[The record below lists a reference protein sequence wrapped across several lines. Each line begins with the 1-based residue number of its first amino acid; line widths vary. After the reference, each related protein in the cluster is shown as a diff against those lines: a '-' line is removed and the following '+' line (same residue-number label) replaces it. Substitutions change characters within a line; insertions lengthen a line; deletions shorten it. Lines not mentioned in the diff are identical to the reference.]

1 MPLFTLKS
9 YHRTAC
15 TVGLG
20 MVVVVMEGGG
30 ATFSSES
37 SSQSMKE
44 HLNTHSKSYLTAA
57 VLLKSFFQSL

>member
-20 MVVVVMEGGG
+20 RVVVVRG
-30 ATFSSES
+30 AGAPFSSES

-44 HLNTHSKSYLTAA
+44 HPNTHSKSYLAAA
-57 VLLKSFFQSL
+57 VLLKSVF